1 MLPCSLRVCHF
12 TNDKLGAKVV
22 VEDDGDDEKPLPAE
36 VEVIILNRPD
46 LPASSMYQP
55 SSCHATIK
63 LITLQL

>member
-22 VEDDGDDEKPLPAE
+22 VEDDGDDELPLPTNVEE
-36 VEVIILNRPD
+36 VILNRPD
-46 LPASSMYQP
+46 LPANSMYQP
-55 SSCHATIK
+55 SCYHATMK